1 MRKMWRK
8 LREYWRNC
16 WKDEDWDAGTT
27 HLSREDKSSL
37 LYGGFMIACVIC
49 ILVSIGNIIGNVW
62 ADYRNEKAMEEV
74 TGIIA
79 AYMATATEDEYE
91 QIARTIRHDLVLSQ
105 YGQDMEEVVSLI
117 PNTADGCCLEREG
130 YLERVN
136 LVFLNTGEAYGLD
149 IFNNIEPVE
158 KQKENTGTM
167 LSFGYDEISDAQVT
181 IIKNPDRESGTASI
195 DCGRGIVSVQKMKS
209 RFCDGCI
216 EKILA
221 AVEDNFMDE
230 AVIYDAEEKRFFPVA
245 EGEQQ
250 IGDYLLSITYESGGY
265 EIEIDYTAK

>member
-16 WKDEDWDAGTT
+16 RKDEDWDAGTT

-37 LYGGFMIACVIC
+37 LYGGFLIACVIC
-49 ILVSIGNIIGNVW
+49 ILVSSGNIIGNVW